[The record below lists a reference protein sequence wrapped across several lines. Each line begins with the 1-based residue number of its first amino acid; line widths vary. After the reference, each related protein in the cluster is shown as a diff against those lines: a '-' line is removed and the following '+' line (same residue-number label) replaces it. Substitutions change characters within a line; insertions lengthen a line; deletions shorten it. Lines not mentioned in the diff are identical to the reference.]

1 MLFYLN
7 RLKNLRILLI
17 LKMTKKSTD
26 AYKTIGEVVKILDLK
41 SKTGQKTPTH
51 TIRFW
56 EKEFKQIKP
65 KILNNNRRYYDKS
78 SIDLL
83 KKIKFL
89 LKDQG
94 MTINGVKKLLN
105 SSNSKDLDEIS
116 NKTIR
121 TDNLKNKINKISN
134 IIKELKKL
142 K

>member
-1 MLFYLN
+1 M
-7 RLKNLRILLI
+7 KI
-17 LKMTKKSTD
+17 KSD
-26 AYKTIGEVVKILDLK
+26 NAYKTIGEVVKILDLK
-41 SKTGQKTPTH
+41 GKSSQRIPTH

-65 KILNNNRRYYDKS
+65 KVLAGNRRYYDKTN
-78 SIDLL
+78 IDLL

-105 SSNSKDLDEIS
+105 TGYSNELDEIS

-121 TDNLKNKINKISN
+121 ADNLKNKITNISK
-134 IIKELKKL
+134 IIKDLKNIK
-142 K
+142 

>member
-1 MLFYLN
+1 MN
-7 RLKNLRILLI
+7 N
-17 LKMTKKSTD
+17 KSD
-26 AYKTIGEVVKILDLK
+26 QAYKTIGEVVKILNLK
-41 SKTGQKTPTH
+41 SRSGENIPTH

-134 IIKELKKL
+134 IIKEIKKL
-142 K
+142 KQDG

>member
-1 MLFYLN
+1 LGKNKN
-7 RLKNLRILLI
+7 RK
-17 LKMTKKSTD
+17 
-26 AYKTIGEVVKILDLK
+26 
-41 SKTGQKTPTH
+41 
-51 TIRFW
+51 
-56 EKEFKQIKP
+56 
-65 KILNNNRRYYDKS
+65 YYDKS

>member
-7 RLKNLRILLI
+7 HQKNLKILLI
-17 LKMTKKSTD
+17 LKMTEKSTD
-26 AYKTIGEVVKILDLK
+26 AYKTIGEVVKILNLK
-41 SKTGQKTPTH
+41 SRTGLKTPTH

>member
-1 MLFYLN
+1 MD
-7 RLKNLRILLI
+7 
-17 LKMTKKSTD
+17 KSDT
-26 AYKTIGEVVKILDLK
+26 AYKTIGEVVKILNLK
-41 SKTGQKTPTH
+41 NKSGQKTPTH

-56 EKEFKQIKP
+56 EKKFKQIKP
-65 KILNNNRRYYDKS
+65 KVLAGNRRYYDKTNV
-78 SIDLL
+78 DLL

-105 SSNSKDLDEIS
+105 SNNSNDLDEIS

-121 TDNLKNKINKISN
+121 TSNLKNKINNISK
-134 IIKELKKL
+134 IIKDLKKL

>member
-1 MLFYLN
+1 MIN
-7 RLKNLRILLI
+7 KISN
-17 LKMTKKSTD
+17 
-26 AYKTIGEVVKILDLK
+26 AYKTISEVVKILNLK
-41 SKTGQKTPTH
+41 SKSGQKIPTH
-51 TIRFW
+51 TLRFW

-65 KILNNNRRYYDKS
+65 IILTGNRRYYDQS
-78 SIDLL
+78 NIDLL

-105 SSNSKDLDEIS
+105 SSKSNDLDEIS

-121 TDNLKNKINKISN
+121 TDNLKNKINNISK
-134 IIKELKKL
+134 IIKDLKNL

>member
-7 RLKNLRILLI
+7 HQKNLKILLI
-17 LKMTKKSTD
+17 LKMTEKSTE

-41 SKTGQKTPTH
+41 SRTGQKNPTH

>member
-1 MLFYLN
+1 MNKLD
-7 RLKNLRILLI
+7 
-17 LKMTKKSTD
+17 T

-41 SKTGQKTPTH
+41 NKSGQKTPTH

-65 KILNNNRRYYDKS
+65 KVLAGNRRYYDKHN
-78 SIDLL
+78 IDLL

-105 SSNSKDLDEIS
+105 STQSNNLDEIS

-121 TDNLKNKINKISN
+121 TDNLKNKITSISK
-134 IIKELKKL
+134 IIKDLKNIK
-142 K
+142 

>member
-1 MLFYLN
+1 MTE
-7 RLKNLRILLI
+7 KN
-17 LKMTKKSTD
+17 TD

-41 SKTGQKTPTH
+41 SRTGQKYPTH

-121 TDNLKNKINKISN
+121 TDNLKYKINKISN